1 VLFVTEDQL
10 VSDSNSLTDIQVESY
25 MISLESYMI
34 SLADG
39 TNAYIISEQNH
50 IEKDQIPQVT
60 AYS

>member
-1 VLFVTEDQL
+1 VLFVIEDQL

-25 MISLESYMI
+25 MISLAY
-34 SLADG
+34 G

>member
-10 VSDSNSLTDIQVESY
+10 VSDSNSLTDIED
-25 MISLESYMI
+25 ESYMI

-60 AYS
+60 AYSELVHTL